1 MGDDATDNGGSIR
14 HRPCI
19 VRQRLNSGNC
29 ATSAFH
35 NLARAVQPSR
45 RILVQLAD
53 FFRSEPSYLP
63 IRGNLLRAIS
73 RISATVAAKSVHPRN
88 SINSRAKLFPSTL
101 PLIAVSARATNPAD
115 AFRQTRELRINPA
128 PRTASVREVPLKR
141 SEILLYWPASAE
153 RLKSKEN
160 PR

>member
-1 MGDDATDNGGSIR
+1 MRPTMEEAPGTGRALYVSVSIQAIAQRRRSTD
-14 HRPCI
+14 
-19 VRQRLNSGNC
+19 
-29 ATSAFH
+29 
-35 NLARAVQPSR
+35 LARAVQPSR

-101 PLIAVSARATNPAD
+101 PLIAVFGACDKPSRRVLANSW
-115 AFRQTRELRINPA
+115 TRITPA

-141 SEILLYWPASAE
+141 SELLLYWPASAE

>member
-1 MGDDATDNGGSIR
+1 MTRPTMEEASGTGRALYVSVSIQAIAQRRRSTD
-14 HRPCI
+14 
-19 VRQRLNSGNC
+19 
-29 ATSAFH
+29 
-35 NLARAVQPSR
+35 LARAVQPSR

-101 PLIAVSARATNPAD
+101 PLIAVFARVTNPVDAFWPTRGPESPRRPEPRPFGRCLLSARNSSYTGPPARN
-115 AFRQTRELRINPA
+115 A
-128 PRTASVREVPLKR
+128 
-141 SEILLYWPASAE
+141 
-153 RLKSKEN
+153 
-160 PR
+160 